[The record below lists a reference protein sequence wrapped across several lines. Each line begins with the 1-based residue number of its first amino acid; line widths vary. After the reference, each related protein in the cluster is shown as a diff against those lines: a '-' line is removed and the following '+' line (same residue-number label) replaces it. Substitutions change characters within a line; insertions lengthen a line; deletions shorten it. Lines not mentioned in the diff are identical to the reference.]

1 MARTIGAKDK
11 KPRKAPVRK
20 PKSITLTLS
29 QVQAANHLDIPVEAY
44 AKELVKLKKKPR
56 KKPVRKPKGS
66 TLTFTNPK
74 DIPDIEKVNG
84 YVYRWVRSSIFKDS
98 KSTATFNNNKWEI
111 VDPNEQP
118 TLKTFSESTM
128 AIELGGMVLCKSKAN
143 QQDDINWERLAKN
156 LQKAL
161 HDEFKEN
168 EELRNNLNGLEFK
181 VKSLEHQIIGFQAV
195 ISYLESK
202 NGHDSV

>member
-11 KPRKAPVRK
+11 KPRKSPVRK

-44 AKELVKLKKKPR
+44 AKELVKLKRKPR
-56 KKPVRKPKGS
+56 QPRIKKQI
-66 TLTFTNPK
+66 
-74 DIPDIEKVNG
+74 D
-84 YVYRWVRSSIFKDS
+84 
-98 KSTATFNNNKWEI
+98 
-111 VDPNEQP
+111 
-118 TLKTFSESTM
+118 
-128 AIELGGMVLCKSKAN
+128 
-143 QQDDINWERLAKN
+143 WERLAKN

-161 HDEFKEN
+161 HDEIKEN
-168 EELRNNLNGLEFK
+168 ENIRNVVSSLDFK
-181 VKSLEHQIIGFQAV
+181 VRSLEHQVIGYQAV